1 MMKRIF
7 TILFLILSLTS
18 LVVFMPV
25 TAFASETEY
34 SIQIDS
40 VAEKYIGEKVP
51 GACIII
57 SERGSTIFSKGY
69 GVSNV
74 GKASPMNPETTVF
87 EWGSISKTFIWV
99 SIMQLEEQGKVDL
112 TEDIRT
118 YLPKDF
124 LKNLYFEEPI
134 TLLHLMNHT
143 AGFEE
148 QMLDLRFY
156 KPDKEISLFSIM
168 SEHQPRQVFRPGE
181 ICAYSNWGAALAA
194 LIVEQ
199 VSGQRYCD
207 YVRENILKPLNMNN
221 TSILPFEENVL
232 GLSDY
237 KATGYSCN
245 YSGFRI
251 ESFMHLRMYPA
262 GAMNGAA
269 SDLLKYAKE
278 LSKAP
283 GKETI
288 LFQKPETKEKMFEET
303 WRSYGASAGLSHGFW
318 QYAGNNRTFGHE
330 GGTYGFKTQFWIQPD
345 RERAILI
352 LTNVMETDF
361 CSEIMKVLIYE
372 DASEPIFIQ
381 NGEDTSKYAGD
392 YLPARSVWSNLG
404 KIHGRMQTIT
414 IAETKD
420 GCLKL
425 TMPFGDKELFYKPI
439 GQNRFYCD
447 EAIPEEQIL
456 AFFVED
462 SEIKSMSFRLAHD
475 YIPASLG
482 QSVLFTAFF
491 AGLFIVTTLFWLI
504 FLIKEVWKAARKK
517 QVITYLIIISF
528 AGTWMGLTCILGL
541 LHWFSLYNIVVSELC
556 TVSVI
561 CLICIFVG
569 GIGLVKSVFKTR
581 KCPFIMLLMFLLQV
595 FSVSQIGFLT
605 IV

>member
-1 MMKRIF
+1 MVKRIF
-7 TILFLILSLTS
+7 TVLFLLLSLMI
-18 LVVFMPV
+18 VMPV
-25 TAFASETEY
+25 TVSASEIEY
-34 SIQIDS
+34 GTQIDS

-51 GACIII
+51 GACVII
-57 SERGSTIFSKGY
+57 SEGGDTVFSKGY
-69 GVSNV
+69 GVSNIEN
-74 GKASPMNPETTVF
+74 ASPMNPETTVF
-87 EWGSISKTFIWV
+87 EWGSISKTFVWV
-99 SIMQLEEQGKVDL
+99 SIMQLEEKGKVNL

-124 LKNLYFEEPI
+124 LKNLCYEEPI

-156 KPDKEISLFSIM
+156 RPDEEISLLSVM
-168 SEHQPRQVFRPGE
+168 SEYQPKQVFRPGE

-199 VSGQRYCD
+199 VSGQSYCD

-221 TSILPFEENVL
+221 TSVIPFEENIL
-232 GLSDY
+232 GLSND
-237 KATGYSCN
+237 KATGYS
-245 YSGFRI
+245 YTRSGFRI
-251 ESFMHLRMYPA
+251 EPFMHLRMYPA
-262 GAMNGAA
+262 GAMNGSA

-278 LSKAP
+278 LGKAP
-283 GKETI
+283 GKETV
-288 LFQKPETKEKMFEET
+288 LFQKPETKEKLFEET

-318 QYAGNNRTFGHE
+318 QYAGNNRVFGHE

-345 RERAILI
+345 QERAILI

-361 CSEIMKVLIYE
+361 CSELMEVLIYE
-372 DASEPIFIQ
+372 DVGESIFIQ

-404 KIHGRMQTIT
+404 KIHGRIQTIA
-414 IAETKD
+414 IAEAKD

-456 AFFVED
+456 AFSVED
-462 SEIKSMSFRLAHD
+462 LEIRSMSFRLAHD

-491 AGLFIVTTLFWLI
+491 AGLFLVTTLFWLI
-504 FLIKEVWKAARKK
+504 FLIKEAWKAARRK

-541 LHWFSLYNIVVSELC
+541 LHWFSLYNIVASELRV
-556 TVSVI
+556 VSVI
-561 CLICIFVG
+561 CLICILVG
-569 GIGLVKSVFKTR
+569 GTGLVKSVLKTR

-595 FSVSQIGFLT
+595 LSVTQSGFLT

>member
-1 MMKRIF
+1 MMKRIL
-7 TILFLILSLTS
+7 TILFLLLSLTVIMS
-18 LVVFMPV
+18 V
-25 TAFASETEY
+25 TASASEIEY
-34 SIQIDS
+34 GTRIDS
-40 VAEKYIGEKVP
+40 VAEEYIDEKVP
-51 GACIII
+51 GACVII
-57 SERGSTIFSKGY
+57 SEHGNNVFSKGY

-74 GKASPMNPETTVF
+74 EKASPMNPETTVF
-87 EWGSISKTFIWV
+87 EWGSISKTFVWV
-99 SIMQLEEQGKVDL
+99 SIMQLEEGGKVDL

-124 LKNLYFEEPI
+124 LKNLCFEEPI

-156 KPDKEISLFSIM
+156 KPEEEISLFSVM
-168 SEHQPRQVFRPGE
+168 SEHQPKQVFRPGE

-199 VSGQRYCD
+199 VSGQHYCD
-207 YVRENILKPLNMNN
+207 YVRENILKPLNMDT
-221 TSILPFEENVL
+221 TSVIPFEENVL
-232 GLSDY
+232 GLLDY

-245 YSGFRI
+245 RSGFRI
-251 ESFMHLRMYPA
+251 EPFMHLRMYPA
-262 GAMNGAA
+262 GAMNGSA

-283 GKETI
+283 GKETV

-330 GGTYGFKTQFWIQPD
+330 GGTYGFKTQFWVQPD

-372 DASEPIFIQ
+372 DAGEPIFIQ
-381 NGEDTSKYAGD
+381 NGEDTSKYAGN

-404 KIHGRMQTIT
+404 KIYGQMQMITIT
-414 IAETKD
+414 ETKD

-425 TMPFGDKELFYKPI
+425 TMPFGDKELLYKPM
-439 GQNRFYCD
+439 GENRFCCN
-447 EAIPEEQIL
+447 EAIPEEQVL
-456 AFFVED
+456 AFSVGN

-475 YIPASLG
+475 YIPVSFS
-482 QSVLFTAFF
+482 QSVLFAMFF
-491 AGLFIVTTLFWLI
+491 AGLFLMTTLFWLI
-504 FLIKEVWKAARKK
+504 FLIKEVWKAARRK
-517 QVITYLIIISF
+517 QGIIYSIIISF
-528 AGTWMGLTCILGL
+528 AGTWMGLACISGL
-541 LHWFSLYNIVVSELC
+541 LHWFSLYNIVASELR

-561 CLICIFVG
+561 CLICILVG
-569 GIGLVKSVFKTR
+569 GVTLVKSVIKTR
-581 KCPFIMLLMFLLQV
+581 NCSFIMLLMFLLQV
-595 FSVSQIGFLT
+595 LSVSQIGFLT